1 MKVKVLWGFVDQDDH
16 HRTGDVIEVTQQVG
30 HDLIGRGLASEV
42 VEPKVT
48 KPAAPKETK

>member
-1 MKVKVLWGFVDQDDH
+1 MKVQILWGFVDGADH
-16 HRTGDVIEVTQQVG
+16 HRTNDELEVTQQVG
-30 HDLIGRGLASEV
+30 HDWIGRGLAREI